1 MPDTEGR
8 LSETTHQE
16 AMVSRPPDGDQETDL
31 ARLGRELD
39 EVKGQLWELQ
49 KKEKQSERTSAERI
63 ATLEKDLKA
72 ARAYTL
78 DAGLARIEAE
88 GKLRALRAAIMGVP
102 GLSGWLLRRAA
113 RKLVDSAQ

>member
-1 MPDTEGR
+1 MQRTEAR
-8 LSETTHQE
+8 LPQATHQE
-16 AMVSRPPDGDQETDL
+16 VSGSCPEQGDQETEV

-88 GKLRALRAAIMGVP
+88 TKLRALRAAIMGVSGP
-102 GLSGWLLRRAA
+102 RGWLFRRVA